1 MLKVFSG
8 LAFALM
14 ISLVSF
20 SPALAQATT
29 GTVSGSVS
37 DPNGAVVAGAT
48 VTLTNNATGQS
59 RTVSTNDRG
68 LFVSASMPV
77 GNYRVSIEAAGFKR
91 ATAND
96 VAVEITRETQLT
108 FVLEV
113 GLANEEVTVT
123 SAQDVVNTSTP
134 TITNVVDTRQ
144 VKDLP
149 LPTRNPLDLAALQA
163 GVAVIGTDTRNS
175 SVQGLRGSSVNV
187 TQDGINAMDNF
198 VKTSSFFAL
207 SSPSL
212 NSTSE
217 FSITTGTTGSDAGR
231 GAGQVNL
238 VTRGGTNQLRGS
250 LFYLHRNDAF
260 NSNSFFN
267 NLVGTPRA
275 KQRQHFFGF
284 DVGGP
289 VFGPWIKDG
298 RPDIWD
304 GRDTAFF
311 YFSYEGFRENFSATR
326 NRTVLTPQARQ
337 GLFRYIDTGGV
348 QQSVN
353 LYAVGNVATP
363 NPITTAILN
372 SMPLPN
378 NTLVGDGLNTAG
390 FQWQV
395 VGADTNDKFV
405 FRYDHLLVKDSPI
418 GTHKFEFI
426 LNRANFALK
435 PDTFNGIESPFP
447 GGPGAFQGSE
457 RWLLTGALVSTFGSA
472 TNVFRYGRQ
481 WSPVGFLL
489 TSQLSAPQLVF
500 GGITNTW
507 PNLGGLPFL
516 SQGRE
521 TTVNQFRDDFTLPR
535 GNHLYKI
542 GADFQDVYAY
552 TFNDAGV
559 VQTISIGS
567 NTANPTGLVQ
577 STSFPGSSATAFGLA
592 GSIYANLVGN
602 LGSSQATLNVA
613 TPTSGFVLGATR
625 ERIFKQ
631 RDLGLYVQDQ
641 WRVRNNLTLS
651 YGVRWEY
658 IGVPTIPNG
667 LAIQLKDAFDVY
679 GISGKGNLFNPNA
692 PAGAAPA
699 IGELDFVSGN
709 TGVPLFKD
717 DWNNFA
723 PFIGLAYSPDF
734 QDGFMRTLFGPLGKS
749 SFRLGYSISY
759 LKEGFTYISNAMGT
773 GTTNPGLIQ
782 TAAVTTP
789 TGVLTSA
796 GVTLPIPT
804 FTMPVT
810 DRSNILF
817 NPNNGLWAIDPDIR
831 TPYVQQWNF
840 GFERE
845 IMKDTAIEV
854 RYNGN
859 LALKVWR
866 ANNINEVNIFENGF
880 LAEFQRARH
889 NLTQRGGTFFAPDS
903 SSLPCATCLPTPLL
917 TALFGSATSS
927 FYANSTFISNLTLG
941 NVGSMAS
948 TLRSSTSFRTNR
960 ENPANGI
967 PANFFVANPNA
978 LNAVLTGSS
987 SSSNYHALQAELR
1000 RRFSGGLQFQVAYT
1014 FSKAITDTPGSLTSQ
1029 SGSESYWTF
1038 RDQRI
1043 DRRRAGYDQKHRVV
1057 ANTVYELPFGKGK
1070 QFLSDSG
1077 TLVDK
1082 IVGNWSIGGIMTYST
1097 RPPFYV
1103 SSGRATF
1110 NQFGGFAK
1118 LAPGV
1123 SFEEFKKNF
1132 GLFKTPQGVFYFNP
1146 DLLNITVSSTTGLA
1160 IQSTLK
1166 PGYLVA
1172 PNPGEWGDFPKDGI
1186 DGPSYFNV
1194 DLAIT
1199 KGIPIGERVRAE
1211 LKTTMINALNK
1222 ANFNYG
1228 TVSFDS
1234 TSFGRVT
1241 STTSSVRI
1249 IHFTGTLRF

>member
-29 GTVSGSVS
+29 GTVSGSIS

-48 VTLTNNATGQS
+48 VTLTNTATGQS

-68 LFVSASMPV
+68 QFVVASMPI
-77 GNYRVSIEAAGFKR
+77 GSYRVSIEATGFKR
-91 ATAND
+91 ATASD
-96 VAVEITRETQLT
+96 VSVEVTRETQLT

-113 GLANEEVTVT
+113 GLADEEVTVT
-123 SAQDVVNTSTP
+123 SAQDIVNTSSP

-144 VKDLP
+144 VRDLP

-163 GVAVIGTDTRNS
+163 GIAVIGTDTRNS

-207 SSPSL
+207 SAPSL
-212 NSTSE
+212 NSTAE

-267 NLVGTPRA
+267 NLIGTPRA

-289 VFGPWIKDG
+289 VFGPWLKDG
-298 RPDIWD
+298 KPDIWD

-326 NRTVLTPQARQ
+326 NRTVYTPQART
-337 GLFRYIDTGGV
+337 GLFRWIDAGGATLS
-348 QQSVN
+348 QN
-353 LYAVGNVATP
+353 LYDPTILTAGTPIRVA
-363 NPITTAILN
+363 NPITTGILN
-372 SMPLPN
+372 SIPLPN
-378 NTLVGDGLNTAG
+378 NTLIGDGLNTAG

-395 VGADTNDKFV
+395 LGADVNDKFV

-418 GTHKFEFI
+418 GTHKFEFVI
-426 LNRANFALK
+426 NRANFALK

-489 TSQLSAPQLVF
+489 TSPLPAPQLVF
-500 GGITNTW
+500 GGITNTY
-507 PNLGGLPFL
+507 PALGGLPFL

-535 GNHLYKI
+535 GNHLYKM
-542 GADFQDVYAY
+542 GVDFQNVFSY

-567 NTANPTGLVQ
+567 NSANPLGLLA
-577 STSFPGSSATAFGLA
+577 SSFPGITSGSFSTAQSL
-592 GSIYANLVGN
+592 YANLTGN
-602 LGSSQATLNVA
+602 LGSSSATLNVSS
-613 TPTSGFVLGATR
+613 PTSGFVLGATR
-625 ERIFKQ
+625 ERVFRQ
-631 RDLGLYVQDQ
+631 RDLAWYVQDQ
-641 WRVRNNLTLS
+641 WRVKNNLTLS
-651 YGVRWEY
+651 YGVRWDY
-658 IGVPTIPNG
+658 MGVPSLPNG
-667 LAIQLKDAFDVY
+667 LAIQLKNAFDVF
-679 GISGKGNLFNPNA
+679 GVSGKGNFFNPNRPTGA
-692 PAGAAPA
+692 PPA
-699 IGELDFVSGN
+699 VGTLDFVSGN
-709 TGVPLFKD
+709 TGIPLFRD

-759 LKEGFTYISNAMGT
+759 LKEGFTYISNAMGV
-773 GTTNPGLIQ
+773 GITNPGLIQ
-782 TAAVTTP
+782 VTSNTVP

-810 DRSNILF
+810 DRGNYLLS
-817 NPNNGLWAIDPDIR
+817 PNNGLWAIDPDIR
-831 TPYVQQWNF
+831 TPYVQQWNV

-845 IMKDTAIEV
+845 IMKNTAIEV

-866 ANNINEVNIFENGF
+866 ANNLNEVNIFENGF
-880 LAEFQRARH
+880 LAEFQRARA
-889 NLTQRGGTFFAPDS
+889 NWIAQGSGATFAPG
-903 SSLPCATCLPTPLL
+903 CAGCQATPILS
-917 TALFGSATSS
+917 ALFAGLSSASGFSNTG
-927 FYANSTFISNLTLG
+927 FISNLNLG
-941 NVGSMAS
+941 NVGSMAN
-948 TLRSSTSFRTNR
+948 TLRSSITYRTNR
-960 ENPANGI
+960 EASLPQ
-967 PANFFVANPNA
+967 NFFVVNPNA
-978 LNAVLTGSS
+978 LNAILTESS

-1014 FSKAITDTPGSLTSQ
+1014 FSKAITDTPGSLTNQ

-1038 RDQRI
+1038 RDKRF
-1043 DRRRAGYDQKHRVV
+1043 DRQRAGFDQRHRLV
-1057 ANTVYELPFGKGK
+1057 ANAVYELPFGKGK
-1070 QFLSDSG
+1070 QFLGDSS
-1077 TLVDK
+1077 TLVNQL
-1082 IVGNWSIGGIMTYST
+1082 IGNWSIGGIMTRST
-1097 RPPFYV
+1097 RGPFGV

-1110 NQFGGFAK
+1110 NSFGSYAK

-1123 SFEEFKKNF
+1123 SFEDFKKNF
-1132 GLFKTPQGVFYFNP
+1132 GLYKTPQGVFYFNP
-1146 DLLNITVSSTTGLA
+1146 DLLNITVSPTTGLA
-1160 IQSTLK
+1160 TQASLK

-1172 PNPGEWGDFPKDGI
+1172 PSPGEWGDFPRDGI
-1186 DGPSYFNV
+1186 NGPSYFNV
-1194 DLAIT
+1194 DFAIT
-1199 KGIPIGERVRAE
+1199 KKIPIGERVNAE
-1211 LKTTMINALNK
+1211 LKTTMINALNR
-1222 ANFNYG
+1222 ANFANG
-1228 TVSFDS
+1228 GFVFDS
-1234 TSFGRVT
+1234 NQFGRGVGQVG
-1241 STTSSVRI
+1241 SVRI